1 MAHSTLGKGWCK
13 MAIATNMTK
22 APAKPWLGIVWGG
35 LACGI
40 LDFTSAIV
48 AYGPRGISP
57 ARIGQSIAAGAIG
70 RQAAFSG
77 GVRTALLGVFFHFV
91 IAFGAATVYYLA
103 SRKISFLIAH
113 PIISGIL
120 YGEVVFVVMRYVVIP
135 LSATKAGPWSWA
147 AVIAGPGGHPF
158 VVGLPIALAVSKF
171 ATKVD

>member
-1 MAHSTLGKGWCK
+1 MAT
-13 MAIATNMTK
+13 ATSVSK
-22 APAKPWLGIVWGG
+22 AAAKPWLGIVWGG

-48 AYGPRGISP
+48 AYGPRGVSP

-70 RQAAFSG
+70 REAAFSG
-77 GVRTALLGVFFHFV
+77 GVKTALLGVFFHFL
-91 IAFGAATVYYLA
+91 IAFGAATVFYLA
-103 SRKISFLIAH
+103 SRKIPFLIQH

-147 AVIAGPGGHPF
+147 AVIAGPGGHPL
-158 VVGLPIALAVSKF
+158 VVGIPIAFAVSWF
-171 ATKVD
+171 AKRSKL